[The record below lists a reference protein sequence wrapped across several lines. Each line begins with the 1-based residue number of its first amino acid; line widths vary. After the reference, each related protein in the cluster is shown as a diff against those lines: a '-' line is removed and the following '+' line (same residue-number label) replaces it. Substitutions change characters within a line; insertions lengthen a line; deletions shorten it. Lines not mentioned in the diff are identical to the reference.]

1 MLDAQTMMNW
11 AQGQTV
17 APSGYQIDPQSGTFI
32 GALQDPQGGGYIG
45 QGQSE
50 LGYTQGFDYSPGKSL
65 QDVLYAGANPRH
77 MDATLQSIGKAAG
90 LPDDFDW
97 QPYQAAFAQS
107 NPNGSSQFQNWMIPV
122 FQIAQLAAKDNPG
135 IGSVLAGFGEG
146 SEYWTAGQHSADVR
160 QRESRHAGQLEAGI
174 MALVG
179 GAFGGA
185 AGGAAATAAG
195 GGSEAAFGEGLSAEL
210 SAGAP
215 AAESVGTTASFSGS
229 FIPSAGG
236 EGIGAA
242 PNSSSI
248 QFSLPEGGFEP
259 VFDSGGANSGVFSED
274 LFQGADL
281 QGAFGGEAGP
291 GGPGGATFGAEPA
304 GQSYYQQFLDW
315 MKKRGMLK
323 TGMQGLNAVSGI
335 YGMNKARQLE
345 KLAQAASPM
354 RTQAV
359 SDAAALQAD
368 PSRVTSLPGYK
379 AGLQAVERRMA
390 SQGYLGSGNMMVAL
404 RDYGGKQY
412 DTELARLTAL
422 AQPSATELQGTIA
435 ANQMRNQS
443 LKSLGYAAMG
453 LFS

>member
-1 MLDAQTMMNW
+1 MSAEIKRDA
-11 AQGQTV
+11 
-17 APSGYQIDPQSGTFI
+17 
-32 GALQDPQGGGYIG
+32 
-45 QGQSE
+45 
-50 LGYTQGFDYSPGKSL
+50 K
-65 QDVLYAGANPRH
+65 R
-77 MDATLQSIGKAAG
+77 
-90 LPDDFDW
+90 
-97 QPYQAAFAQS
+97 
-107 NPNGSSQFQNWMIPV
+107 
-122 FQIAQLAAKDNPG
+122 LAAKGRRGDKNLLHITDEELLALYASGKITRNPKTG
-135 IGSVLAGFGEG
+135 LPEAFNLGDFLSNPFDPGGLVSGAIGRYDPIGSA
-146 SEYWTAGQHSADVR
+146 A
-160 QRESRHAGQLEAGI
+160 LEATDWAPGSAGSLYAAMKQEDAGNPFGAEASAFDI
-174 MALVG
+174 FAGGTSESQDPDKRRIGRTVG
-179 GAFGGA
+179 SLFAGYGLGEAFGGA
-185 AGGAAATAAG
+185 AGAGAGGAADAESAGLASNIGGTSGLGGEAARFSMPAAVPELAAANAAPGEVTAFSGMDNAVTQGAAG
-195 GGSEAAFGEGLSAEL
+195 TSGFTDFGGGTP
-210 SAGAP
+210 GA
-215 AAESVGTTASFSGS
+215 
-229 FIPSAGG
+229 
-236 EGIGAA
+236 
-242 PNSSSI
+242 
-248 QFSLPEGGFEP
+248 
-259 VFDSGGANSGVFSED
+259 DSGVFSND
-274 LFQGADL
+274 LFQGTDL

-323 TGMQGLNAVSGI
+323 TGMQGLNAISGI